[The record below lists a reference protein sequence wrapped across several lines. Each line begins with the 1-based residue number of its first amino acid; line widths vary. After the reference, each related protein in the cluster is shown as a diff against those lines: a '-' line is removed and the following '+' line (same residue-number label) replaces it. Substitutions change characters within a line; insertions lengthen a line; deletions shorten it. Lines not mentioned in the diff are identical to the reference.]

1 MQENAKELVFP
12 GKGIII
18 YYYSRCEIVFFFVG
32 FEACVQINL
41 IRKRKIPRSEY

>member
-18 YYYSRCEIVFFFVG
+18 YCRPRCEIVFFFLLISK
-32 FEACVQINL
+32 FEC
-41 IRKRKIPRSEY
+41 K